1 MSDTPDFDSMTP
13 EEMMAWMESLAKRQG
28 ATQGFTTEADLEVD
42 EVTEDDE
49 RLQGLGEYKPYG
61 MSDEKWA
68 ELQAKEAAEKAAA
81 QQQTQQTEDV
91 PEDDADEAEEEIAAE
106 EAAQPAAAISGLP
119 LKDDGTPD
127 VDNMTPEQM
136 QEWMESLA
144 KRQGGDQSGFL
155 TSASLEVADVD
166 ENDERLQGIGE
177 YKPFGMS
184 DERWAELQAQEAAKK
199 AASQSQPAAE
209 EADDID
215 EDEDEPARQPSFE
228 DVFGD
233 DVDLDM
239 EELEFDDED
248 EVIFDDTDEHEPYG
262 EFDEDA
268 DFIDLDAEDE
278 EDAEEIEMPSFL
290 QDLEDEGDF
299 DYDEETD
306 EDEEEPAAVQN
317 SMSWLETLAEDE
329 ADEGELDLSM
339 LDDVEELPDLEGI
352 AGEDAEEEGVNP
364 MAWLEGLASASGDES
379 EDIDM
384 AALNDLNFDLDALTD
399 EGDSEEVDD
408 PIEWIESLARD
419 QGAKTEELATEA
431 SLDIE
436 RPDEVPDDAPGYEP
450 YSFEK
455 GGDVPPDVEEQPP
468 AASQQRRTFEPA
480 KLTDPG
486 AWLDELAAGSG
497 GDADEEYEEMD
508 TEFAEAQRRG
518 DLTPEQVE
526 KYFAAAFERADQR
539 DIPDYIDIDD
549 LDDEEGALEP
559 QIPDWL
565 QESMETVPPDEEVEI
580 MEEDVEDEAI
590 ASLFSDE
597 ASMENDLLADATA
610 DDLPEMPD
618 WLKDDAM
625 DDTGDIAD
633 IFATI
638 DEEDDDADFDEEE
651 ADSLLDTSE
660 LVLDMSSNEDPWI
673 EALETEDSP
682 QLQSW
687 YEERIREYES
697 GEYEMMPAAS
707 VTLAAANLPA
717 ETTLP
722 AGELQTVPVWLA
734 EGANI
739 PAASSDQLSV
749 APVPDLFGDDD
760 DADMP
765 DWLRD
770 QIEDEAAETAV
781 PDWLQEEGL
790 DIEADEIPQW
800 LLETI
805 DTDADDELI
814 ALPDTSELTPPE
826 ETAQPEQPQPTRA
839 MAPAQASPAPVSAA
853 VDVAAALESARASIG
868 GGNIETA
875 VQHYESI
882 VRANQSLDV
891 VTNDLIKITEQDEY
905 KKNPAV
911 HRVLG
916 DSLMRQGQLQQ
927 ALDTYRRALNML

>member
-13 EEMMAWMESLAKRQG
+13 EEMMEWMESLAKRQG
-28 ATQGFTTEADLEVD
+28 ATQGFTTDADLEVD
-42 EVTEDDE
+42 EVSDDDE
-49 RLQGLGEYKPYG
+49 RLQGMGEYKPYG

-68 ELQAKEAAEKAAA
+68 ELQAKEAAEKAAR
-81 QQQTQQTEDV
+81 QQQAEAV
-91 PEDDADEAEEEIAAE
+91 SEDDVDEAEEEIAAEE

-184 DERWAELQAQEAAKK
+184 DERWAELQAQEAEKK
-199 AASQSQPAAE
+199 AAAQSQSTAQ
-209 EADDID
+209 DTDD
-215 EDEDEPARQPSFE
+215 EDEEEPVRQPSFE

-233 DVDLDM
+233 DVDMDM
-239 EELEFDDED
+239 EELAFEDED
-248 EVIFDDTDEHEPYG
+248 EIILDDTDEHLPYG

-268 DFIDLDAEDE
+268 DFIDLDAEDAE
-278 EDAEEIEMPSFL
+278 YDEDAEEIEMPSFL
-290 QDLEDEGDF
+290 QELEGEGDF
-299 DYDEETD
+299 DDD
-306 EDEEEPAAVQN
+306 EEPAPVQN
-317 SMSWLETLAEDE
+317 SMSWLETLADDESDE
-329 ADEGELDLSM
+329 AELDLSM
-339 LDDVEELPDLEGI
+339 LDDVEELPDLEGV
-352 AGEDAEEEGVNP
+352 AAQDAEEEVNP
-364 MAWLEGLASASGDES
+364 MAWLEGLAAASGDDS
-379 EDIDM
+379 ENIDM
-384 AALNDLNFDLDALTD
+384 ASLNDLNFDLDTLTD
-399 EGDSEEVDD
+399 EGDSDEISD

-419 QGAKTEELATEA
+419 QGANTEELTTEA
-431 SLDIE
+431 SLEIE
-436 RPDEVPDDAPGYEP
+436 RPNDVPDDAPGYEP
-450 YSFEK
+450 YSFEQ
-455 GGDVPPDVEEQPP
+455 GGDVPADVDEKPP
-468 AASQQRRTFEPA
+468 ASSQQRRTFEPA

-486 AWLDELAAGSG
+486 AWLDELAASSG
-497 GDADEEYEEMD
+497 DTGEEYEEMD
-508 TEFAEAQRRG
+508 AEFAEAQRRG

-526 KYFAAAFERADQR
+526 KYFSAAFERADQR
-539 DIPDYIDIDD
+539 DIPDYIDMDD
-549 LDDEEGALEP
+549 LDDEEGAIEP

-565 QESMETVPPDEEVEI
+565 QESMETVPPDE
-580 MEEDVEDEAI
+580 DVEVIDDDVEGEVI
-590 ASLFSDE
+590 SSLFSDE
-597 ASMENDLLADATA
+597 AAMEDDLLADATG

-618 WLKDDAM
+618 WLKEDAM

-638 DEEDDDADFDEEE
+638 DEEADDADFDEEE
-651 ADSLLDTSE
+651 AESLLDTSE
-660 LVLDMSSNEDPWI
+660 LVLDMNANDDPWI

-687 YEERIREYES
+687 YEEKVREYES
-697 GEYEMMPAAS
+697 GEYEMPAAS
-707 VTLAAANLPA
+707 VTLSAANLPE
-717 ETTLP
+717 ETALP
-722 AGELQTVPVWLA
+722 AGELQAVPVWLA

-739 PAASSDQLSV
+739 PAASSEQLSV
-749 APVPDLFGDDD
+749 APVPDLFGEEEDLEMPGWLQQQV
-760 DADMP
+760 ADEGA
-765 DWLRD
+765 DSG
-770 QIEDEAAETAV
+770 AV

-805 DTDADDELI
+805 DTDAEEELL

-826 ETAQPEQPQPTRA
+826 EAAQPQPQPTRA
-839 MAPAQASPAPVSAA
+839 VAPAQASPAPVSAA
-853 VDVAAALESARASIG
+853 VDVAAALESARASISD
-868 GGNIETA
+868 GNIETA

-891 VTNDLIKITEQDEY
+891 VTNDLIKITEQEAY